1 MRNFAWT
8 GVYAFSAASAVCRVY
23 GDSASFLV
31 NVQSL
36 KRADCNAWIIL
47 TLRTEMWELCARNK
61 HEHADSRGFRP
72 DLVLMT
78 QRTGNFTFSAPATL

>member
-1 MRNFAWT
+1 
-8 GVYAFSAASAVCRVY
+8 
-23 GDSASFLV
+23 
-31 NVQSL
+31 
-36 KRADCNAWIIL
+36 
-47 TLRTEMWELCARNK
+47 MWELCARNK

>member
-8 GVYAFSAASAVCRVY
+8 GVYAFSAASTLCRVY

-31 NVQSL
+31 NAQRFR
-36 KRADCNAWIIL
+36 RANCNAGIVL
-47 TLRTEMWELCARNK
+47 TLSTKVWELCARNK